1 VSLDRAIGQA
11 TAHFLVQRR
20 RTAFALLVVLIVGA
34 AVLLAD
40 CLRLDTEVLN
50 LLPGGYESVET
61 LKVYN
66 SSFTQTRELS
76 FAIYDESKQADL
88 DAFSQEFADQLR
100 DQPWVERVLDRS
112 PMESP
117 EGLADV
123 QKIALPLL
131 FNLPP
136 TDFNAALAQLSPA
149 EIASRLHR
157 YQQEIASS
165 PRAEMQLQ
173 LDPLGIVVPA
183 LKPLNGSF
191 SAENTQPLASADGT
205 LHLIMVM
212 TRQSDLGSKACQ
224 RMMDQINALRA
235 QFTADWLKQDR
246 GPAPQ
251 ILVTGRTAYVAEMS
265 HAMEGDIITTAL
277 TSILLVSG
285 VFYLGFRRL
294 RPLVSIVLV
303 LLVCCFFAV
312 ALGAVIFPAL
322 NGIAVGF
329 CSILVGLGVDFGM
342 LIYSGYQNARREG
355 QPHEAAI
362 AIAIERL
369 GRGILFG
376 ALTTGSGFLGL
387 IVSGSSG
394 FSQLGTL
401 LALGILLAA
410 GLMMTLFF
418 LFIGDEKK
426 QRPQKPNAPVDRLLE
441 TLARH
446 PGRFTTFSIAV
457 LAVISLLYLLPV
469 GQLIFQAN
477 PRSLEPKNSR
487 AGDALRTIQ
496 SKLTRGQEPILV
508 LINGQDAEKLHANW
522 TAALNHWHDL
532 QTQGMLKSVSSPTAL
547 IPDPE
552 AIAKNVARLK
562 TLDFTA
568 VRTAFG
574 NALDHEGFNRD
585 SFTAAFGT
593 LDQLEK
599 IAHGDQTALDWHR
612 TLPESS
618 SWRFILDKFFGADPT
633 IATAYLTPATTVDT
647 PAEAHALR
655 DQLAV
660 EGVPMHFSGWSFM
673 LADLVPWTHD
683 KLILLSAVMLVM
695 NLGLLIV
702 LFRKVL
708 PVFVLTGALL
718 LAIGAMLTTIKFVQI
733 PLNLFNSLAFP
744 LVFSVGV
751 DYGIYI
757 VLTAYRSGKPREA
770 IRPVLKPVMLSA
782 LTSLAGFA
790 SLGLATNPSLSG
802 LGIVCAIGITWSLF
816 ATVFLIVPICLLRR
830 DSGEN

>member
-1 VSLDRAIGQA
+1 MSLDRAIGQA

-20 RTAFALLVVLIVGA
+20 RTAFALLGALIIGA
-34 AVLLAD
+34 AILLGC

-66 SSFTQTRELS
+66 GSFTQTRELS

-136 TDFNAALAQLSPA
+136 TDFNAAIAQLSPA

-235 QFTADWLKQDR
+235 NFIADWKKQDR

-369 GRGILFG
+369 GRGIIFG
-376 ALTTGSGFLGL
+376 ALTTGTGFLGL

-401 LALGILLAA
+401 IALGILLAA
-410 GLMMTLFF
+410 GLMMTLLF
-418 LFIGDEKK
+418 LFVGDEKK
-426 QRPQKPNAPVDRLLE
+426 PQRAQKPNAPVDRLLE
-441 TLARH
+441 LLARH
-446 PGRFTTFSIAV
+446 PGRFTTFSIAL
-457 LAVISLLYLLPV
+457 LAAISLLYLLPV
-469 GQLIFQAN
+469 GQLVFQAN
-477 PRSLEPKNSR
+477 PRSLEPKNSM

-496 SKLTRGQEPILV
+496 TKLTRGQDPILV
-508 LINGQDAEKLHANW
+508 LISSKDAEKLHENW
-522 TAALNHWHDL
+522 TVALNHWHEL
-532 QTQGMLKSVSSPTAL
+532 QAKGVLKSVSSPTAL
-547 IPDPE
+547 IPDPA
-552 AIAKNVARLK
+552 AIAQNEAVLK
-562 TLDFTA
+562 SLDFTA
-568 VRTAFG
+568 IRKAFG
-574 NALDHEGFNRD
+574 TALDHEGFNRD
-585 SFTAAFGT
+585 SFASAFSSI
-593 LDQLEK
+593 DQLEK
-599 IAHGDQTALDWHR
+599 IAHGDPTALDWRR
-612 TLPESS
+612 TLPETS
-618 SWRFILDKFFGADPT
+618 SWRFILDKFFGTNPT
-633 IATAYLTPATTVDT
+633 IATAYLTPAVNIDT
-647 PAEAHALR
+647 PAETHALR

-660 EGVPMHFSGWSFM
+660 AGVPMHFSGWSLM

-683 KLILLSAVMLVM
+683 KLILLSAVMLAM

-708 PVFVLTGALL
+708 PVFVLTGALM
-718 LAIGAMLTTIKFVQI
+718 LAIGAMLTTIKFLQI

-790 SLGLATNPSLSG
+790 SLGLAANPSLSG

-816 ATVFLIVPICLLRR
+816 ATVFLIVPICLLRS
-830 DSGEN
+830 DES